1 LKKQPARGPI
11 AISTTKPHN
20 HSKSHLGGFLLAA
33 LFALEIGSFA
43 SAQSNSTKTPP
54 AAAPQATQA
63 ASPAQAAPSGN
74 TSGIDVAARSQLLT
88 SHLNSVL
95 VLLRQTSAP
104 VQKVGEP
111 SDLLYHEQVLA
122 QIQQASALAFQAAKA
137 EATLLNTI
145 SKSSPQNTGQ
155 NFSGGDS
162 EQQRMAASQQRIA
175 QRSQDLQTQDTAITA
190 QIAKAKPSQ
199 LAALRQQKQHIE
211 DAATLNDAIRDAI
224 TKIAS
229 VSAGQGETGLLGDID
244 RLESTAPELLDDKT
258 KPVPLSIANLD
269 AARSSGVSSQAVV
282 LFDLLGARHSID
294 DLLAQEQIVH
304 NQATNLRTPLT
315 AALRNTFA
323 QAQTLSMQI
332 TAPTSVTATPPANTP
347 SFTELTK
354 TFKAISGA
362 SVPLSQQLILLEQS
376 QATLRAWRTVVD
388 SEYKS
393 VLRTLLLRVIIIGC
407 ALLLIFG
414 VGQVWRRATTRYVR
428 DVRRRRQ
435 ILVLRRLVIG
445 FLSCL
450 VVLFGFVTQFN
461 SLATFAG
468 FITAGIAVG
477 LQTILLSVAAY
488 FFIIGRYGVRVG
500 DRITVAG
507 VSGDVIDVGLV
518 RFYMQELAGTG
529 TELLPTGRVAVFSNS
544 VLFQAGTPLYKQM
557 PGTEYAWHELTIKLA
572 PTADY
577 KAAISTML
585 SAISQH
591 YDAYRSEIETQH
603 EQVEAW
609 MDTPIKA
616 PTVES
621 RTQFVDGGLQLWV
634 RFPVMIREAL
644 DTDEKITEALLTLMS
659 TNDTVKAAVVGQ
671 PTIKATVKG

>member
-1 LKKQPARGPI
+1 MKKKTARRPI
-11 AISTTKPHN
+11 TVFTTKPHSR
-20 HSKSHLGGFLLAA
+20 SKSPVAGPLLAA
-33 LFALEIGSFA
+33 LFVFGIGA
-43 SAQSNSTKTPP
+43 IAYAQANSAKTPP
-54 AAAPQATQA
+54 TAA
-63 ASPAQAAPSGN
+63 PAQAAPSGN

-95 VLLRQTSAP
+95 VLLRQASAP

-137 EATLLNTI
+137 EATLLTNLAKT
-145 SKSSPQNTGQ
+145 SGQNTEQ
-155 NFSGGDS
+155 DSSSSDS
-162 EQQRMAASQQRIA
+162 EQQRMASSLQRIG
-175 QRSQDLQTQDTAITA
+175 QRSQDLQTQDTAVAA

-199 LAALRQQKQHIE
+199 LAALRLQKQHIE
-211 DAATLNDAIRDAI
+211 DATTLNDAIHDAL

-229 VSAGQGETGLLGDID
+229 VSEGQGETGLLGDID
-244 RLESTAPELLDDKT
+244 RLERTAPELLDDKT

-269 AARSSGVSSQAVV
+269 AERSSGVSSQAVV

-294 DLLAQEQIVH
+294 ELLAQEKIVH
-304 NQATNLRTPLT
+304 DQATDLRTPLT
-315 AALRNTFA
+315 AALRTTFT
-323 QAQTLSMQI
+323 QAQTLSQQI
-332 TAPTSVTATPPANTP
+332 TAPTPADATAPANTP
-347 SFTELTK
+347 SFADLTK
-354 TFKAISGA
+354 SFKAISGA

-407 ALLLIFG
+407 MLLLIFG
-414 VGQVWRRATTRYVR
+414 IGQVWRRATTRYVR

-435 ILVLRRLVIG
+435 ILVLRRLVVS

-557 PGTEYAWHELTIKLA
+557 PGTEYAWHELTIKLT
-572 PTADY
+572 PTSDY
-577 KAAISTML
+577 KAAIGTML

-609 MDTPIKA
+609 MDSPINA
-616 PTVES
+616 PTIES

-644 DTDEKITEALLTLMS
+644 DTDEKITETLLTLMS

-671 PTIKATVKG
+671 PAIKATVKG

>member
-1 LKKQPARGPI
+1 LKKQPARGPVTVF
-11 AISTTKPHN
+11 TTKPHN
-20 HSKSHLGGFLLAA
+20 HSKSPLAGSLLAA
-33 LFALEIGSFA
+33 LFAFGIGTA
-43 SAQSNSTKTPP
+43 CAQSNSAKTPP
-54 AAAPQATQA
+54 AAAPQA
-63 ASPAQAAPSGN
+63 AAPAPATN

-95 VLLRQTSAP
+95 VLLRQASSP

-122 QIQQASALAFQAAKA
+122 QIQQASVLAFQAAKA
-137 EATLLNTI
+137 EATLLNNLAKT
-145 SKSSPQNTGQ
+145 SGQNPEQNT
-155 NFSGGDS
+155 SGGDS
-162 EQQRMAASQQRIA
+162 EQQRMAAAQQRIA
-175 QRSQDLQTQDTAITA
+175 QRSLDLQAQDTAVTA

-199 LAALRQQKQHIE
+199 LAALRLQKQHIE

-229 VSAGQGETGLLGDID
+229 VSEGQGETGLLGDID
-244 RLESTAPELLDDKT
+244 RLERTAPELLDDKV

-269 AARSSGVSSQAVV
+269 AERSSGVSSQAVV

-294 DLLAQEQIVH
+294 ELLTQEKIVH
-304 NQATNLRTPLT
+304 DQATSLRTPLS

-323 QAQTLSMQI
+323 QAQTLSLQI
-332 TAPTSVTATPPANTP
+332 APPTGATAAPTASTPNFA
-347 SFTELTK
+347 ELTK

-376 QATLRAWRTVVD
+376 QATLRGWRSVVD

-407 ALLLIFG
+407 VLLLIFG
-414 VGQVWRRATTRYVR
+414 IGQVWRRATTRYVR

-557 PGTEYAWHELTIKLA
+557 PGTEYAWHELTIKLM

-585 SAISQH
+585 AAISQH
-591 YDAYRSEIETQH
+591 YDAYRGEIETQH
-603 EQVEAW
+603 QQVESW

-621 RTQFVDGGLQLWV
+621 RTQLVDGGLQLWV

-644 DTDEKITEALLTLMS
+644 DTDEKITETLLTLMS

-671 PTIKATVKG
+671 PAIKATVKG